1 MIKEIKYYY
10 TSLEE
15 VMDRSKTPVVLVTGS
30 SRGIGR
36 GIALQLAR
44 EGNSVAITY
53 AGNREAAEQT
63 ARDCRDLA
71 KGTEATFE
79 IFKADIG
86 SKADRDAL
94 VEQVFST
101 FGSLD
106 ALVNNAG
113 MAPRTRADIVDAS
126 EESFEELVRTNLQG
140 PYFLT
145 QAVAKRWLESGEPS
159 VIESGYK
166 VVFVTSVSVGTVS
179 VNRGEYCI
187 SKAGLS
193 MAASLW
199 AARLAAEG
207 VQVYE
212 IRPGIVATDMTS
224 KVKGKYDALIE
235 DGLVPQR
242 RWGEPSDTGKAV
254 ASLVRGDFP
263 YSTGSVIFTDGGM
276 HIPRL

>member
-1 MIKEIKYYY
+1 MEK
-10 TSLEE
+10 
-15 VMDRSKTPVVLVTGS
+15 RHAPVILVTGS

-36 GIALQLAR
+36 GIALQLAK

-53 AGNREAAEQT
+53 AGNREAALET
-63 ARDCRDLA
+63 ARDCRELA
-71 KGTEATFE
+71 QGSNARFE

-86 SKADRDAL
+86 SREDRTDL
-94 VEQVFST
+94 VEQVFET
-101 FGSLD
+101 FGTID

-126 EESFEELVRTNLQG
+126 EESFEELIRTNLQG

-145 QAVAKRWLESGEPS
+145 QAVAKRWLESNTPS
-159 VIESGYK
+159 AIASGYK
-166 VVFVTSVSVGTVS
+166 VIFVTSVSVDTVS

-187 SKAGLS
+187 SKAGLA

-235 DGLVPQR
+235 EGLVPQK